1 MSGGVDGDADG
12 AEVPALQVA
21 APERGISG
29 RFDLR
34 RKRTAA
40 LLLAAA
46 CVVVFAAG
54 VLAGW
59 IHRHDTI
66 CSDGKAPVAQRSD
79 LLGNTEF
86 RCPNGQTVTVS
97 S

>member
-1 MSGGVDGDADG
+1 MSRGLDRGSQG
-12 AEVPALQVA
+12 AEAPASPV
-21 APERGISG
+21 PERGK
-29 RFDLR
+29 RRRLDLR
-34 RKRTAA
+34 SKRTAA

-66 CSDGKAPVAQRSD
+66 CKDGKAPISQRSD

-86 RCPNGQTVTVS
+86 RCPDGQTVTLS

>member
-1 MSGGVDGDADG
+1 MS
-12 AEVPALQVA
+12 
-21 APERGISG
+21 RI
-29 RFDLR
+29 DLR

-46 CVVVFAAG
+46 CVVVFALG
-54 VLAGW
+54 MLSGW
-59 IHRHDTI
+59 IHRNDTI
-66 CSDGKAPVAQRSD
+66 CKDGKVPVSQRSD

-86 RCPNGQTVTVS
+86 RCPGGTTVTVS

>member
-1 MSGGVDGDADG
+1 MN
-12 AEVPALQVA
+12 
-21 APERGISG
+21 
-29 RFDLR
+29 LR
-34 RKRTAA
+34 RKRTAV

-46 CVVVFAAG
+46 CVIVFAAG

-59 IHRHDTI
+59 IHRNDTI
-66 CSDGKAPVAQRSD
+66 CKNGKTPLSQRSD

-86 RCPNGQTVTVS
+86 RCPGGQTVTLS